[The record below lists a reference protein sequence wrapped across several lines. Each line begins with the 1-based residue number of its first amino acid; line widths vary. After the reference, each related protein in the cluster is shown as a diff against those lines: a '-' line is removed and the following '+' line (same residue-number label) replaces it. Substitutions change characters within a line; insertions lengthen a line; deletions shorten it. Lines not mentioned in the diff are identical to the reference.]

1 MINGFSKNII
11 RTDVQR
17 LVNQIWKLLPMK
29 ENDENWE
36 VQLSSVLVELYGL
49 HRVFGDQLNFLI
61 LITKL
66 EGLKD
71 VDNFTIYRA
80 TVFSAISLLTLLAKD
95 LDE

>member
-80 TVFSAISLLTLLAKD
+80 TVFSAISLLTLLVKD